1 MSDMHLFYWQE
12 QLYRTQPR
20 VLRLMYKITAAKTVA
35 PIISPI
41 PALVSFDAITQAQ
54 IDAQLGT
61 VNEFL
66 AAAFDATSMGND
78 MFGGVVAMKGQCAKV
93 IDMKA
98 QCFSASNTLVT
109 RQTQALGL
117 TASTVETAFALGSQ
131 GNLGFK
137 VNFGN
142 TPDFD
147 GLTDGTIVIDI
158 TWISK

>member
-20 VLRLMYKITAAKTVA
+20 ILRLMYKITGAKTVA
-35 PIISPI
+35 PIVSPI

-78 MFGGVVAMKGQCAKV
+78 AFGGVIAMKGQCAKV
-93 IDMKA
+93 LDMKA
-98 QCFSASNTLVT
+98 QCFSASNTIVT
-109 RQTQALGL
+109 RQCQALGL
-117 TASTVETAFALGSQ
+117 TASTLETALALGSQ